1 MELTVQTKCLRRRL
15 GTFLVY
21 VVFFTVPVYQYT
33 TTVVVSSRHV
43 MFANDREITMMGTIC
58 RTIHKLSL
66 LYFYERRLNKVLIQ
80 HTHYNFE
87 IF

>member
-1 MELTVQTKCLRRRL
+1 MELTVQKKCLRRRL

-21 VVFFTVPVYQYT
+21 VFSLRFPFTS
-33 TTVVVSSRHV
+33 TVVVSCGHV
-43 MFANDREITMMGTIC
+43 MFVNDREITMIGSVC

-66 LYFYERRLNKVLIQ
+66 LYFYERRMNTVHMQ

>member
-1 MELTVQTKCLRRRL
+1 MELTVQKKCLRRRL
-15 GTFLVY
+15 GTFLVN
-21 VVFFTVPVYQYT
+21 VVFLRFLFTS
-33 TTVVVSSRHV
+33 TVVVSSRHV

-58 RTIHKLSL
+58 RIIHKLSL

>member
-1 MELTVQTKCLRRRL
+1 MELTVKKKCLCRRL

-21 VVFFTVPVYQYT
+21 VFFLRFLFTS
-33 TTVVVSSRHV
+33 TVVVYSRHV

-66 LYFYERRLNKVLIQ
+66 LHFYERRLNKALIQ

>member
-1 MELTVQTKCLRRRL
+1 MQKKCLRRRL

-21 VVFFTVPVYQYT
+21 VFFLRFPFTS
-33 TTVVVSSRHV
+33 TVVVSSRHV
-43 MFANDREITMMGTIC
+43 MFVNDREITMIGNVC

-66 LYFYERRLNKVLIQ
+66 LHFFERRFNKVHIQ

-87 IF
+87 IL